1 MSFPGFPQ
9 EAVRFFREL
18 RTNNDR
24 AWFAQHKADYETFV
38 KQPAEAFVEA
48 LRPELEALAGRP
60 LGAKVF
66 RLQRDVRF
74 SKDKTPYNVY
84 LRAGFMPQAGDHQGP
99 GYYFGLEPERIM
111 LGGGCFD
118 LEGPTLDAYRRA
130 VDDAETGAALARL
143 IDDLA
148 AQGFQMDAPSLKR
161 VPAPY
166 PADHP
171 RGELLKRKGL
181 PAFREAPIPATGAIA
196 DSATCLVAFRTVTP
210 LHRWLEDALE
220 AS

>member
-1 MSFPGFPQ
+1 L
-9 EAVRFFREL
+9 RE
-18 RTNNDR
+18 TNDR
-24 AWFAQHKADYETFV
+24 AWFAAHKADYEAFL
-38 KQPAEAFVEA
+38 KAPGEAFIAA

-60 LGAKVF
+60 LGAKLF

-74 SKDKTPYNVY
+74 SKDKTPYNLY
-84 LRAGFMPQAGDHQGP
+84 LRAGFMPAAGDRNGP
-99 GYYFGLEPERIM
+99 GYYFGLEPDRFM

-130 VDDAETGAALARL
+130 VDDEATGAALARL
-143 IDDLA
+143 IDGLT
-148 AQGFQMDAPSLKR
+148 AQGFQLDAPSLKR

-181 PAFREAPIPATGAIA
+181 PAFCEAPIPARGPIA
-196 DSATCLVAFRTVTP
+196 DGATCLAAFRAVTP